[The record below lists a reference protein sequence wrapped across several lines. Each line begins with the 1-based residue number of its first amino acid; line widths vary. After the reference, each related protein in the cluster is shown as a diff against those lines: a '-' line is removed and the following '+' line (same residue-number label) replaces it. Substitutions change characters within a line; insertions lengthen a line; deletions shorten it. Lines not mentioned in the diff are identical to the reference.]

1 MAQTPEF
8 LPCLSWS
15 VDLPGFD
22 IEAVRAQIPALDK
35 SVYMNTGGTGPLPSI
50 VANEIADT
58 YGRLAEQGPDIPEIR
73 GPIKEG
79 LERARQVS
87 ADLFNV
93 SPDEIAM
100 MRAISEGVSTVAFG
114 MEWSPGDEVIVTSE
128 EHPSG
133 VLVWLNL
140 AERRGIRVKHLAL
153 TTDKE
158 ELLSRLSDLITDRT
172 RLLCLSHVTTDTGTR
187 LPAKNICDVAHAR
200 GVPVLLDGA
209 QSAGQFLIDLRDMD
223 CDFYACTGHK
233 WLLGGWGTS
242 IFYVKKE
249 WISKLK
255 VSWSGAG
262 AGAWNRD
269 TDELILDDTAHRF
282 EFGGR
287 HDPLYAAMAKGIEFV
302 NEVGLERVEA
312 RSLQLTDRIKAALAE
327 IPGAALRSPESRDFS
342 TGIMTFSIDGLSGA
356 ELNRQMFER
365 WRVLGRP
372 SFNDT
377 AMRLSCA
384 FFNSDR
390 EIETVI
396 DAVSVL
402 ANENR

>member
-1 MAQTPEF
+1 M
-8 LPCLSWS
+8 
-15 VDLPGFD
+15 PGFD
-22 IEAVRAQIPALDK
+22 IAAVRDQIPALDK
-35 SVYMNTGGTGPLPSI
+35 SVYMNTGGTGPLPAV
-50 VANEIADT
+50 VANEIAEI
-58 YGRLAEQGPDIPEIR
+58 YGRLAEQGPDIPEVR
-73 GPIKEG
+73 GPIKDG
-79 LERARQVS
+79 LERARRVS

-93 SPDEIAM
+93 SADEIAM
-100 MRAISEGVSTVAFG
+100 MRAISEGVSTVAYG
-114 MEWSPGDEVIVTSE
+114 MEWRPGDEVIVTSE

-140 AERRGIRVKHLAL
+140 AERRGIRIKHLNL

-158 ELLSRLSDLITDRT
+158 ELLSRLSELITDRT
-172 RLLCLSHVTTDTGTR
+172 RLLSLSHVTADTGTR
-187 LPAKNICDVAHAR
+187 LPTKDICELSHAR

-209 QSAGQFLIDLRDMD
+209 QSVGQFPIDLRKID

-233 WLLGGWGTS
+233 WVLGGWGTS
-242 IFYVKKE
+242 IFYVKRE
-249 WISKLK
+249 WISKLN

-269 TDELILDDTAHRF
+269 TDELTLDETAHRF

-287 HDPLYAAMAKGIEFV
+287 HDPLYSAMAKGIEFV
-302 NEVGLERVEA
+302 GNVGFDNVEA
-312 RSLQLTDRIKAALAE
+312 RSLHLTDRIKAALAE
-327 IPGAALRSPESRDFS
+327 IPGAALRSPESREFS
-342 TGIMTFSIDGLSGA
+342 TGIVTFSVDGLSGT

-365 WRVLGRP
+365 WRVLARP
-372 SFNDT
+372 SLNDT

-384 FFNSDR
+384 FFNSDQ

-402 ANENR
+402 ANENG